1 VNKRLF
7 VAMSV
12 FLLIFVLLHSVQAQP
27 PQEILTQYIS
37 DIQKNPNDNALREKI
52 IRHLQMMKQKPEI
65 PEEARRYFIEGNA
78 LVKAAKGAAGYGLA
92 LDSYRQCLLIAPW
105 WAEAYYNHAVAL
117 DLSEMYDEAITALKL
132 YIAANPGGEEARKA
146 KDRIYELGAKK
157 KLAQQKDVSARGAA
171 TEKAVNPFDALLKRM
186 AGRRYSYTLNWQG
199 QNVTNIIDVR
209 GNRYVFG
216 YIDNINYP
224 GQYRDSNF
232 SVDITGVK
240 TTTPWGNVGPWTT
253 MKVRTTWEIIN
264 NGDEIL
270 AKREY
275 SDGTTQTDLFR

>member
-1 VNKRLF
+1 
-7 VAMSV
+7 MDG
-12 FLLIFVLLHSVQAQP
+12 Q
-27 PQEILTQYIS
+27 
-37 DIQKNPNDNALREKI
+37 
-52 IRHLQMMKQKPEI
+52 
-65 PEEARRYFIEGNA
+65 
-78 LVKAAKGAAGYGLA
+78 
-92 LDSYRQCLLIAPW
+92 
-105 WAEAYYNHAVAL
+105 
-117 DLSEMYDEAITALKL
+117 
-132 YIAANPGGEEARKA
+132 
-146 KDRIYELGAKK
+146 
-157 KLAQQKDVSARGAA
+157 
-171 TEKAVNPFDALLKRM
+171 
-186 AGRRYSYTLNWQG
+186 RYSYTVNWQG
-199 QNVTNIIDVR
+199 QNVANILDVR